1 MTVAQDYLPSERSSL
16 PLQRYLFALLWVL
29 ILARL
34 VLSANALNKVIPY
47 TADGGSTVEKIHPT
61 TYGIFFVLF
70 VQLLTT
76 RIELDD
82 WELRALRALIVFALA
97 IGALAGY
104 TFLVGDIT
112 AIGYL
117 IDTYLVACAAGASML
132 FVPRPWREK
141 LGASLLLFIAVG
153 TCLAVAE
160 YAMKKRFL
168 PYPMDE
174 ETFRPTGLS
183 EHPLVLGLYN
193 AVGISFVAV
202 TRWKGFTKACFILLM
217 LLGTFVAGARISSI
231 VAVLSMLLVVA
242 LYQSPSM
249 PPDKQFRMKAIVLF
263 GLILAI
269 PAAILALSQFGLLA
283 RFQDGLLDNSGMA
296 RVNIY
301 GLFEL
306 VSWREILFGAD
317 VREIGKMALQHFDL
331 EFIESSIVNF
341 VFQFGLFGTIFFL
354 LFMARTF
361 LVLLAGAGR
370 EVVVSTLAFFVVAG
384 SNNGLSAKTQIVLMI
399 VLLIVAFHGPPSA
412 RRRVAVNSRR

>member
-1 MTVAQDYLPSERSSL
+1 MTIAQDYLASERNSL
-16 PLQRYLFALLWVL
+16 PLQRYLFGLFWVL
-29 ILARL
+29 VLARL
-34 VLSANALNKVIPY
+34 VLSANVLNKVIPY
-47 TADGGSTVEKIHPT
+47 TADGGSTIAKIHPT
-61 TYGIFFVLF
+61 TYGIFLVLA

-76 RIELDD
+76 RIALDA
-82 WELRALRALIVFALA
+82 WELRALRALIVFALV
-97 IGALAGY
+97 IGALAGF
-104 TFLVGDIT
+104 TSLVGDTT

-117 IDTYLVACAAGASML
+117 VDTYLVACAAGASML

-141 LGASLLLFIAVG
+141 LGASVLIFIAVG
-153 TCLAVAE
+153 TCLAIAE
-160 YAMKKRFL
+160 YAMKRRFL
-168 PYPMDE
+168 PYPLDE

-193 AVGISFVAV
+193 AVGVSFVAV
-202 TRWKGFTKACFILLM
+202 TRWKAFTKACFILLM

-231 VAVLSMLLVVA
+231 VAVLSVLLVVA

-249 PPDKQFRMKAIVLF
+249 PPEKQFRLKALALF
-263 GLILAI
+263 GLILGI
-269 PAAILALSQFGLLA
+269 PAAILALSQLGLLA

-317 VREIGKMALQHFDL
+317 VKEIGKMALQHFDM

-341 VFQFGLFGTIFFL
+341 VFQFGLFGTIVFL

-361 LVLLAGAGR
+361 LVLLAGAGS
-370 EVVVSTLAFFVVAG
+370 EVVVGTLAFFVVAG
-384 SNNGLSAKTQIVLMI
+384 SNNGLSTKTQIVLMI
-399 VLLIVAFHGPPSA
+399 VLLIVAFHGSLPE
-412 RRRVAVNSRR
+412 RRRRAVSSRR

>member
-1 MTVAQDYLPSERSSL
+1 MTVAQDYLASKRNSL
-16 PLQRYLFALLWVL
+16 PLQRYLFALFWVFV
-29 ILARL
+29 LARL
-34 VLSANALNKVIPY
+34 ILSANVLNKVIPY

-61 TYGIFFVLF
+61 TYGIFFLLF

-82 WELRALRALIVFALA
+82 WELRALRALILFALA
-97 IGALAGY
+97 IGALAVF

-141 LGASLLLFIAVG
+141 LGASLLIFIAVG
-153 TCLAVAE
+153 TAVAGGE
-160 YAMKKRFL
+160 YALKTRLL
-168 PYPMDE
+168 PYPMEE
-174 ETFRPTGLS
+174 ETFRATGLS

-193 AVGISFVAV
+193 AVGVSFVAV
-202 TRWKGFTKACFILLM
+202 TRWKAFTKVCFILTM
-217 LLGTFVAGARISSI
+217 LLGTVVAGARIASI
-231 VAVLSMLLVVA
+231 AAALSVLVIVTLF
-242 LYQSPSM
+242 QSPTM
-249 PPDKQFRMKAIVLF
+249 PPEKQFRMKAILLS
-263 GLILAI
+263 GLIVGIPSAI
-269 PAAILALSQFGLLA
+269 VALSQFGLLT
-283 RFQDGLLDNSGMA
+283 RFQDGLLDESGMA

-306 VSWREILFGAD
+306 VSWREILLGAD

-361 LVLLAGAGR
+361 LVLLAGAGS
-370 EVVVSTLAFFVVAG
+370 EVVIGTLAFFVVAS
-384 SNNGLSAKTQIVLMI
+384 SNNGLSSKTQIVLMI
-399 VLLIVAFHGPPSA
+399 VLLIVAFHGPPLA
-412 RRRVAVNSRR
+412 WSRQ

>member
-1 MTVAQDYLPSERSSL
+1 MTVAQDYLTSERDSL
-16 PLQRYLFALLWVL
+16 PLQRYLFALFWVL
-29 ILARL
+29 VLARL
-34 VLSANALNKVIPY
+34 ILNANVLNKVIPY

-61 TYGIFFVLF
+61 TYGIFFLLF

-97 IGALAGY
+97 IGALAVF

-141 LGASLLLFIAVG
+141 LGASLLIFIAAG
-153 TCLAVAE
+153 TCVAVGE
-160 YAMKKRFL
+160 YALKTRLL

-202 TRWKGFTKACFILLM
+202 TRWKAFTKACFILPM
-217 LLGTFVAGARISSI
+217 LLGTVVAGARIASI
-231 VAVLSMLLVVA
+231 AAVLSVLVIVA
-242 LYQSPSM
+242 LYRSPSM
-249 PPDKQFRMKAIVLF
+249 APEKQFRLKAVALL
-263 GLILAI
+263 GVILGV
-269 PAAILALSQFGLLA
+269 PAAIVALSQFGLLT

-301 GLFEL
+301 GLFDL

-317 VREIGKMALQHFDL
+317 MKEIGKMALQHFDL
-331 EFIESSIVNF
+331 EFIESSIILF
-341 VFQFGLFGTIFFL
+341 VFQFGLFGTIVFL

-361 LVLLAGAGR
+361 LVLLAGAGL
-370 EVVVSTLAFFVVAG
+370 EVAIGTLAFFVVAG
-384 SNNGLSAKTQIVLMI
+384 SNNGLSTKTPIVLLI
-399 VLLIVAFHGPPSA
+399 VLLIVAFHGA
-412 RRRVAVNSRR
+412 LERRRGAVNSRR